1 MNIRSIIF
9 LPGLLVFALSN
20 LAHAG
25 GPSVSQLEVDKVSSE
40 LGFIVQTLTPE
51 IESNLGIKSKGVVI
65 SRVNPDSEAGDKGL
79 QRGDVITSVNQ
90 VDIFAPESL
99 PAMVSDARSRGRSAI
114 LLKRLR
120 GTNSSFVVLSL
131 LPRTAGRLNA
141 IQRTSSAPSES
152 ADQEAEEDDEPAPDP
167 IAALLLDTV
176 NKAAV
181 ARARSQASSGYRQP
195 AGREDL
201 AAPVLPGEPT
211 QTFGYVANANSSYN
225 QVCAGKALGV
235 GSRQARIC
243 REWAGQAGASAAP
256 PLVATNS
263 GSFYNQQ
270 PTWSANSSSG
280 QSSNARVASAGA
292 DANQCPA
299 LRRQGNS
306 TYIINTCSYP
316 IEVAWCYNRNG
327 CARGYDSQQNIGV
340 TARYPIP
347 SGILHFAA
355 CRGFDSVSV
364 TGAGI
369 NCRKGRE

>member
-1 MNIRSIIF
+1 MNTRFIVF
-9 LPGLLVFALSN
+9 LPGLLFLALSN
-20 LAHAG
+20 FAHA
-25 GPSVSQLEVDKVSSE
+25 SESLVSQSEINKVSGE

-51 IESNLGIKSKGVVI
+51 IETNLGIKSKGIVI
-65 SRVNPDSEAGDKGL
+65 SRVNPDSEASDKGL
-79 QRGDVITSVNQ
+79 QRGDVITSINQ

-99 PAMVSDARSRGRSAI
+99 PAMVSDARRNGRSAI
-114 LLKRLR
+114 LVKRLR

-131 LPRTAGRLNA
+131 LPRTAGRSNA
-141 IQRTSSAPSES
+141 IPRTNSVLSASSN
-152 ADQEAEEDDEPAPDP
+152 QEAEEDDQAAPDP
-167 IAALLLDTV
+167 IATLLLETV

-195 AGREDL
+195 SVAREDL

-243 REWAGQAGASAAP
+243 REWAGQAGAVAAQP
-256 PLVATNS
+256 PVATNS

-270 PTWSANSSSG
+270 PAGSANSPSG
-280 QSSNARVASAGA
+280 QSSSARVASAGA

-306 TYIINTCSYP
+306 NYVINTCSYP

-327 CARGYDSQQNIGV
+327 CTRG
-340 TARYPIP
+340 
-347 SGILHFAA
+347 
-355 CRGFDSVSV
+355 
-364 TGAGI
+364 
-369 NCRKGRE
+369 